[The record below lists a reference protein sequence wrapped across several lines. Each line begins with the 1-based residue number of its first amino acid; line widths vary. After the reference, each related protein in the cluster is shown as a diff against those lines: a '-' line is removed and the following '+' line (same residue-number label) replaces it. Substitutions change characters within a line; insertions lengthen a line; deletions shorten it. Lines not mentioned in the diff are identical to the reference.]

1 MKIFD
6 TLSKRHHYFATGRK
20 ADRLGKKRNFK
31 IFVCGPT
38 VYDYCHLG
46 HARVFLFYDL
56 VSRFLRLQ
64 GTEVTFVMNITDI
77 DPKISARARRYGCT
91 TKKISTRFTHEL
103 YSDLSQLGITGISFA
118 RVSDYVFV
126 ARHLALK
133 LLERDIAYSLSGNVY
148 LDTSR
153 TPLFGQLSAM
163 SKHQLEDMRFDLAP
177 NKRSPSDLL
186 LWNTTDDIGY
196 RYYDKTLGSGFPSA
210 HLQDLSVLI
219 ALFKGNYQLHGGAA
233 DLIYPHHESILGQL
247 NVLSSSVKHPA
258 VQCWT
263 HVGLFMNHGKKMSNS
278 LNNAIQIR
286 KTLQRYNPNVIR
298 LYMLSEHYRKPMLF
312 SESRLR
318 TFEKLDKRIS
328 KVVSA
333 ATIAETTSSGGNK
346 SFEHMKNFVSY
357 IENNF
362 DTVNALRVLTDM
374 AEIANVSASF
384 LEILKIIGLYY

>member
-6 TLSKRHHYFATGRK
+6 TLSKRYHYFATGRK
-20 ADRLGKKRNFK
+20 ADSLGKKRNFK

-77 DPKISARARRYGCT
+77 DPKISARARRYGYAT
-91 TKKISTRFTHEL
+91 EKISTRFIHEL
-103 YSDLSQLGITGISFA
+103 YLDLSQLGVTGISFA
-118 RVSDYVFV
+118 RVSDYVLM

-133 LLERDIAYSLSGNVY
+133 LLEKDMAYSLNGNVY

-153 TPLFGQLSAM
+153 TLFGQLSAM
-163 SKHQLEDMRFDLAP
+163 SKHQLEDMRLDLAP

-247 NVLSSSVKHPA
+247 NALSSAKHP
-258 VQCWT
+258 VECWT
-263 HVGLFMNHGKKMSNS
+263 HVGLFLNRGEKMSNS
-278 LNNAIQIR
+278 LDNVIQIR
-286 KTLQRYNPNVIR
+286 KILQRYNPNIVR

-318 TFEKLDKRIS
+318 IFEKLDKKIS
-328 KVVSA
+328 KIVSA
-333 ATIAETTSSGGNK
+333 ATIAEPISSEGNK
-346 SFEHMKNFVSY
+346 SSEFMKNFVSY
-357 IENNF
+357 IENDF

-374 AEIANVSASF
+374 AEIANTSASF
-384 LEILKIIGLYY
+384 LEILQILGLHY

>member
-1 MKIFD
+1 MKVFNS
-6 TLSKRHHYFATGRK
+6 LSKRHHYFATWRK
-20 ADRLGKKRNFK
+20 ADRLEKRHFK

-64 GTEVTFVMNITDI
+64 GAKITFVMNITDI

-91 TKKISTRFTHEL
+91 TEKISSRFIHEL

-118 RVSDYVFV
+118 RVSDYVDV

-133 LLERDIAYSLSGNVY
+133 LLEKDMAYFLSGNVY

-153 TPLFGQLSAM
+153 DPLFGQLSAM
-163 SKHQLEDMRFDLAP
+163 SKHQLEDMRFDIAP

-196 RYYDKTLGSGFPSA
+196 RYYDKTLGSGFPLA

-219 ALFKGNYQLHGGAA
+219 SLFKGNYQLHGGAS
-233 DLIYPHHESILGQL
+233 DLIYPHHESILSQL
-247 NVLSSSVKHPA
+247 NVLSYSVKHPA
-258 VQCWT
+258 VECWT
-263 HVGLFMNHGKKMSNS
+263 HVGFFMNRGEKMSNS
-278 LNNAIQIR
+278 LDNAIQIR
-286 KTLQRYNPNVIR
+286 KILQHYNPNVIR

-318 TFEKLDKRIS
+318 TFEKLDKKIS
-328 KVVSA
+328 KIVSA
-333 ATIAETTSSGGNK
+333 ATIAEPIGSGGNK
-346 SFEHMKNFVSY
+346 SFELKNFVRY
-357 IENNF
+357 IENDF
-362 DTVNALRVLTDM
+362 DTVNALRLLTDM
-374 AEIANVSASF
+374 AEITDASTSF
-384 LEILKIIGLYY
+384 LEIVKILGLHY